1 MTHPAATIL
10 IVDDE
15 THNRKLLEALLQPE
29 GYLTVTASNG
39 EEALA
44 SIAGHMPDLIL
55 LDILMPGMDGYQ
67 VVGLLKADP
76 ATSNIP
82 IIMVTVQT
90 DRSARLA
97 GLDAGVEDFLTKPV
111 DRAEL
116 SLKVRNLLRLKSFN
130 DFLKNHS
137 SLLEQEVQVRTE
149 SLHASELR
157 FRQMA
162 ENIREVFW
170 LTDPAKSQIL
180 YVSPAYAE
188 IWGRSCESLYASP
201 REWIDA
207 IHPGDRERVLQAT
220 RTRQAIGAYVE
231 EYRVVRPDGTIRWV
245 RDRAFPVFRNGS
257 EVYRIAGLAED
268 ITESR
273 RVAEE
278 LHESER
284 RFSDVLQNVE
294 LISLMLD
301 TEGLIT
307 YCNEYL
313 LRLTGWR
320 REDVIGRNWF
330 ELFIPPEIND
340 LKDVFAALLANKAE
354 ARHHEN
360 EILTRSGERRLIR
373 WNNSVLHSGADDV
386 IGTASIGE
394 DITEQNRDEIK
405 IKRLNRVYAVLSG
418 ISGLIVRV
426 HDREK
431 LFKEAC
437 RIAVEQGGFR
447 MAWIGVVDRAAM
459 KIVPVA
465 SAGANAGFLEEI
477 RERLSLQEG
486 THGGY
491 GPAGMAVREKQAV
504 VVNDVDADPRILYK
518 SAQVER
524 GVRSLVVLPL
534 MIEEEPVAVL
544 ALHAAEAGYFDDAEM
559 KLLRELAGDVAFA
572 IDHIDKRERLDY
584 LAYYD
589 PLTGLPNRTLFYDTL
604 KKTLVQA
611 EKGGWL
617 VAVLCVDVDHFKNV
631 NDTLGHAIGDELL
644 RQFGNRLVQC
654 VRIRDTVA
662 RLGGDEF
669 ALILVMQDSQDGAA
683 IVASKIR
690 DAMRPAFELKGHEVT
705 VTASIGITVHQ
716 GAARVANKIRDAL
729 RPPFDL
735 KGNEVAVTASIGIT
749 MHPEDSSDPETLM
762 KYADT
767 AMYRAKQSG
776 RDTFR
781 FFTPQ
786 MNAEVSARLELETA
800 LRKAVENG
808 EFVLHYQPKAQL
820 ASGRF
825 AGVEALLRWQRP
837 GRGLVPPKDFI
848 PLLEDTGLIVRV
860 GSWVIAEACKQIGLW
875 MRSSTGPVPVS
886 VNVSGRQFVEGDL
899 HGDVTKG
906 LADNGIPA
914 ELLELELTESS
925 LMGNTERTIA
935 SMQNLKKLGV
945 HISIDDFG
953 TGYSSLSY
961 LRRFP
966 LDRLKIDIAFIRDV
980 TSNPDDA
987 AIVLAIIRMAHSL
1000 KLDVIAEGVET
1011 AAQLAYL
1018 RRHGCDLI
1026 QGYYFSRP
1034 LPLPELEKF
1043 LREGKRL
1050 AAPDGVPLKTLLLMD
1065 DDAGALTALQGLL
1078 DQDGYHILS
1087 AQSAAEGFDL
1097 LAQHRVQVVLCGQ
1110 RISPVSGT
1118 VFLDRVKD
1126 LHPDTFRIVLS
1137 DRADTE
1143 AIVDAI
1149 NRGAVH
1155 RFYARPWEDK
1165 ILRDKVREAFRD
1177 YSLLHDMPQPGA
1189 EVREP
1194 AQRITAA

>member
-1 MTHPAATIL
+1 MTRSPATIL

-15 THNRKLLEALLQPE
+15 SQDRKLLEALLRPE
-29 GYLTVTASNG
+29 GYLTQSAANG
-39 EEALA
+39 EAALA
-44 SIAGHMPDLIL
+44 SIAQSPPDLIL
-55 LDILMPGMDGYQ
+55 LDLMMPGMDGYE
-67 VVGLLKADP
+67 VAGRLKANP

-82 IIMVTVQT
+82 IIMITVQD
-90 DRSARLA
+90 DRNARLLGLKA
-97 GLDAGVEDFLTKPV
+97 GAEDFLTKPI

-116 SLKVRNLLRLKSFN
+116 WLRVRNLLRLKALN
-130 DFLKNHS
+130 DFLQDHS
-137 SLLEQEVQVRTE
+137 SVLEQEVQTRT
-149 SLHASELR
+149 SDLHA
-157 FRQMA
+157 
-162 ENIREVFW
+162 
-170 LTDPAKSQIL
+170 
-180 YVSPAYAE
+180 
-188 IWGRSCESLYASP
+188 
-201 REWIDA
+201 
-207 IHPGDRERVLQAT
+207 
-220 RTRQAIGAYVE
+220 
-231 EYRVVRPDGTIRWV
+231 
-245 RDRAFPVFRNGS
+245 
-257 EVYRIAGLAED
+257 
-268 ITESR
+268 
-273 RVAEE
+273 
-278 LHESER
+278 SER

-301 TEGLIT
+301 TEARIT

-313 LRLTGWR
+313 LSLTGWR
-320 REDVIGRNWF
+320 REDIIGRNWF
-330 ELFIPPEIND
+330 ALFIPPEIND
-340 LKDVFAALLANKAE
+340 LKDVFAALLAGKTE
-354 ARHHEN
+354 AQHHEN

-373 WNNSVLHSGADDV
+373 WHNSVLRSGADDV

-394 DITEQNRDEIK
+394 DITEQKRDEIK
-405 IKRLNRVYAVLSG
+405 IKRLSRVYAVLSG
-418 ISGLIVRV
+418 INGLIARV

-437 RIAVEQGGFR
+437 RIAVEQGEFR
-447 MAWIGVVDRAAM
+447 MAWMGVVDRIAM

-486 THGGY
+486 THAGY
-491 GPAGMAVREKQAV
+491 GPAGMAVREKKAV
-504 VVNDVDADPRILYK
+504 VVNDVEADPRILYK
-518 SAQVER
+518 GAQVER
-524 GVRSLVVLPL
+524 GVRSLVVLPVL
-534 MIEEEPVAVL
+534 IEEEAVAVL
-544 ALHAAEAGYFDDAEM
+544 ALHAGEAGYFDEAEM
-559 KLLRELAGDVAFA
+559 KLLCELAGDIAFA
-572 IDHIDKRERLDY
+572 IDHIDQKERLDY

-589 PLTGLPNRTLFYDTL
+589 ALTGLPNRTLFYDTL
-604 KKTLVQA
+604 KKTLIQA
-611 EKGGWL
+611 EKSGWL

-644 RQFGNRLVQC
+644 RQFSNRLVQC
-654 VRIRDTVA
+654 VRIRDTVG

-669 ALILVMQDSQDGAA
+669 SLILVMQEGQEGA
-683 IVASKIR
+683 V
-690 DAMRPAFELKGHEVT
+690 L
-705 VTASIGITVHQ
+705 
-716 GAARVANKIRDAL
+716 VANKIRDTL
-729 RPPFDL
+729 RAPFEL
-735 KGNEVAVTASIGIT
+735 KGHEVAVTASIGIT
-749 MHPEDSSDPETLM
+749 IHQGAARIADKIRSALRPPFDLKGREVAVTASIGITIHPEDSSDPETLM

-767 AMYRAKQSG
+767 AMYRAKQAG

-781 FFTPQ
+781 FFTAQ
-786 MNAEVSARLELETA
+786 MNAEVSARFELETA

-808 EFVLHYQPKAQL
+808 EFVLHYQPKARVDG
-820 ASGRF
+820 GRI
-825 AGVEALLRWQRP
+825 AGLEALLRWQRP
-837 GRGLVPPKDFI
+837 GHGLVAPKDFI
-848 PLLEDTGLIVRV
+848 PLLEETGLIVRL
-860 GSWVIAEACKQIGLW
+860 GSWVVAEVCRQIGLW
-875 MRSSTGPVPVS
+875 MRSPIGPVPVS
-886 VNVSGRQFVEGDL
+886 VNISGRQFVEGDL
-899 HGDVTKG
+899 QRDVTKG

-935 SMQNLKKLGV
+935 SMQSLKKLGV

-953 TGYSSLSY
+953 TGYSSLAY

-966 LDRLKIDIAFIRDV
+966 LDILKIDIAFIRDV

-1011 AAQLAYL
+1011 VAQLAYL
-1018 RRHGCDLI
+1018 RRHGCDLV
-1026 QGYYFSRP
+1026 QGSCFSRP

-1050 AAPDGVPLKTLLLMD
+1050 AVPDGEAGVLLKTLLLMD

-1087 AQSAAEGFDL
+1087 ARSAAEAFEL

-1143 AIVDAI
+1143 AIVEAI

-1155 RFYARPWEDK
+1155 RFYTTPRDNK
-1165 ILRDKVREAFRD
+1165 ILRDNVREAFRD
-1177 YSLLHDMPQPGA
+1177 YSLLHDMPRPGA
-1189 EVREP
+1189 EVREHP
-1194 AQRITAA
+1194 RHTEAA